1 MRIAGFGWENLMRQ
15 NALRGV
21 FLWKV
26 WLSHNVI
33 SMRISAFFLFGIII
47 FTSLSA
53 SGTPKIG
60 ALNGSVTLKA
70 GYSEK
75 GILQPP
81 PDQMFFAM
89 YPIKVSSGF
98 SSKLLRSGLKNI
110 QYESLGTLRTLQIFP
125 RKLPMRLPKNIS
137 KIRSPS
143 DRKAVFIMTTLP
155 LILYAN
161 ELILKDRVQ
170 IENLRSK
177 IAGGISLGRQEK
189 NFLTNQATKLGLK
202 KLNFGTLLKHV
213 DIIPPSLAI
222 AQSAEES
229 GWGTSRFAREGNA
242 LFGQRTWKKGKGI
255 VPKKRAIGKK
265 YKVRSFEHLIDG
277 VHSYARNLNGHF
289 AYKIFRAKRANLRK
303 NGLRIDGL
311 SLADTLFS
319 YSERGDDYIQTIK
332 RIIVENRLAV
342 FDYARLRNS
351 SATFNSAPDA

>member
-1 MRIAGFGWENLMRQ
+1 M
-15 NALRGV
+15 
-21 FLWKV
+21 
-26 WLSHNVI
+26 
-33 SMRISAFFLFGIII
+33 
-47 FTSLSA
+47 SLS
-53 SGTPKIG
+53 
-60 ALNGSVTLKA
+60 
-70 GYSEK
+70 
-75 GILQPP
+75 
-81 PDQMFFAM
+81 
-89 YPIKVSSGF
+89 
-98 SSKLLRSGLKNI
+98 
-110 QYESLGTLRTLQIFP
+110 
-125 RKLPMRLPKNIS
+125 
-137 KIRSPS
+137 
-143 DRKAVFIMTTLP
+143 
-155 LILYAN
+155 
-161 ELILKDRVQ
+161 
-170 IENLRSK
+170 
-177 IAGGISLGRQEK
+177 
-189 NFLTNQATKLGLK
+189 
-202 KLNFGTLLKHV
+202 V

-242 LFGQRTWKKGKGI
+242 LFGQKTWKKGKGI

-303 NGLRIDGL
+303 NGLRIDWL